1 MEIDLRGSRR
11 SGGQRLHVLFAL
23 FDWTRAW
30 AFQDCRSRIHSVK
43 QRGDGAG
50 FAEPR
55 ASHYIALCARERL
68 PCRTSSIPPRV
79 RFLYDPNASATHS
92 PIGNHGRIEGKPKSA
107 FPPGKSGEKS
117 EHFTAVLS
125 AEKNP
130 VHEDDRRKCRGEGP
144 KESIEANQNGRSEME
159 HGPGKKQRYQYA
171 RGSYEGYGKNDLH
184 DDN

>member
-55 ASHYIALCARERL
+55 ASHYITLCARERL
-68 PCRTSSIPPRV
+68 PCSTSSIPPRV
-79 RFLYDPNASATHS
+79 RFLYDPNASAMHS
-92 PIGNHGRIEGKPKSA
+92 LIGNHGRIEAIRGAP
-107 FPPGKSGEKS
+107 FHREKAVRDLS
-117 EHFTAVLS
+117 ISLLFYLPRRTPCTKMIAGNVAVKAQKKVSRPISTAV
-125 AEKNP
+125 P
-130 VHEDDRRKCRGEGP
+130 R
-144 KESIEANQNGRSEME
+144 
-159 HGPGKKQRYQYA
+159 
-171 RGSYEGYGKNDLH
+171 
-184 DDN
+184 